1 MYDIQAVVTMNNIM
15 GGLVNEIA
23 FGNLKNNFYNFFW
36 KGNDTKV
43 KINHH
48 CAVGEEEIWNLM
60 QMLDG
65 KGLLHGNYHL
75 LHSNAYK
82 EGENNDEATGHWN
95 TYSYFIERKGEYP
108 NKKSVA
114 FGYLRFTVTLKKIN
128 KKWKIHKFV
137 CDELMTFQPFDH
149 ISWEFQSNTRNWDLE
164 LAVPGEI
171 DGENYILLR
180 NLLGSF
186 IQNGPGQ
193 AHTCFSKESFEKFFL
208 PCVCFKKIESAKVLR
223 EWFLS
228 VEEKEKN
235 ENLYHFLMT
244 ATSPVLKL
252 KDECHAKGICLSQ
265 ILTFEKD
272 GQGNT
277 FVKFHLGR
285 MRLHFIR
292 EKDDGW
298 KITMLDLETLFCAS
312 AKKFIVSNTRPMAM
326 RNNEKWPQAPVLT
339 NRLNSDDVQAI
350 FEVESY
356 LPQWTER
363 LKRGDTET
371 FIEHYMY
378 NSRENV
384 SFSMASGATHGYEKA
399 REQQLESHRKFNTG
413 TMVFR
418 FPQFHT
424 GNAPAAAISANKDYI
439 DISWMEWGWGNIGYG
454 IVFDEKETQRTYTPM
469 IGQYYHKFVKDGEQ
483 WKLYA
488 FGWKPLLQGLPAWNY
503 DTEKV
508 RGWSAKEYHYPW
520 PLPFEAMKD

>member
-208 PCVCFKKIESAKVLR
+208 PCVCFKKIENSEALR
-223 EWFLS
+223 QWLLS
-228 VEEKEKN
+228 VEEKEK
-235 ENLYHFLMT
+235 
-244 ATSPVLKL
+244 
-252 KDECHAKGICLSQ
+252 ICT
-265 ILTFEKD
+265 I
-272 GQGNT
+272 
-277 FVKFHLGR
+277 FV
-285 MRLHFIR
+285 
-292 EKDDGW
+292 
-298 KITMLDLETLFCAS
+298 
-312 AKKFIVSNTRPMAM
+312 
-326 RNNEKWPQAPVLT
+326 
-339 NRLNSDDVQAI
+339 
-350 FEVESY
+350 
-356 LPQWTER
+356 
-363 LKRGDTET
+363 
-371 FIEHYMY
+371 
-378 NSRENV
+378 
-384 SFSMASGATHGYEKA
+384 
-399 REQQLESHRKFNTG
+399 
-413 TMVFR
+413 
-418 FPQFHT
+418 
-424 GNAPAAAISANKDYI
+424 
-439 DISWMEWGWGNIGYG
+439 
-454 IVFDEKETQRTYTPM
+454 
-469 IGQYYHKFVKDGEQ
+469 
-483 WKLYA
+483 
-488 FGWKPLLQGLPAWNY
+488 
-503 DTEKV
+503 
-508 RGWSAKEYHYPW
+508 
-520 PLPFEAMKD
+520 